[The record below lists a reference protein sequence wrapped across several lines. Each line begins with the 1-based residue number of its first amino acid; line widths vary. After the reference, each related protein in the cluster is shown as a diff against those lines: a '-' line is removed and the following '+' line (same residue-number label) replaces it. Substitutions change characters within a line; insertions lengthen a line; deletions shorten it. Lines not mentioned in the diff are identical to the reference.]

1 MVDREEV
8 LRRLTLGDEAY
19 LDALLAGRRKSPMI
33 ARLTYRDDALVR
45 LGALAALGGSDL
57 TWQRA
62 VAAAIDAGSTPDEV
76 VDALLAVAPMIGF
89 TRLVSITPKV
99 SLALGYDV
107 EAAIEAPLPRG
118 ARSRAIPATN
128 INGGSTRG

>member
-19 LDALLAGRRKSPMI
+19 LDALIVGRRNSPMA

-57 TWQRA
+57 TWQQA
-62 VAAAIDAGSTPDEV
+62 VAAAIDAGSTPDEI

-89 TRLVSITPKV
+89 TRLVSIAPKV
-99 SLALGYDV
+99 SLALGFDV
-107 EAAIEAPLPRG
+107 EAAIEAPAPRG
-118 ARSRAIPATN
+118 ARAEPWP
-128 INGGSTRG
+128 STKMDQAPTHR